1 MKKTLTALFV
11 LFFGLSVSADTV
23 YEFNRGADY
32 VFFSENAVKSVKSN
46 APEIISAQWVMTY
59 MGDGSQLIF
68 SAKNIGDA
76 KVQITTDKGVDEY
89 SISILKSGAKVNPT
103 FLELDFPM
111 GIEP

>member
-1 MKKTLTALFV
+1 MKEFLTALFI
-11 LFFGLSVSADTV
+11 LFFGLSASADTV

-32 VFFSENAVKSVKSN
+32 LFFSENAVKSVKSN
-46 APEIISAQWVMTY
+46 NPDIISAQRVMTY

-76 KVQITTDKGVDEY
+76 KVQIETDKGINEY
-89 SISILKSGAKVNPT
+89 SISIMNSGAKTNST

-111 GIEP
+111 GIKP